1 MPGRKLRQI
10 SLGVISKENFR
21 THKHAILKQLSD
33 EVGEA
38 CNINIPDGSQM
49 IYLDRVETHC
59 PLRMQFMIGT
69 KVPLHCTASGRL
81 FLSQLPD
88 E

>member
-1 MPGRKLRQI
+1 MPESRLRKI

-49 IYLDRVETHC
+49 I
-59 PLRMQFMIGT
+59 
-69 KVPLHCTASGRL
+69 
-81 FLSQLPD
+81 
-88 E
+88 